1 MFSPI
6 LLSLASLVAAQ
17 HTGSA
22 CSQIAH
28 SYELWTKN
36 GGNGDLINIP
46 GQTAHDCLM
55 SMPFDSARAVQF
67 LDEYLKHVQFQST
80 LDSLKHPPPGYITP
94 SIDLL
99 KGFSKIRNKAVANT
113 YKSQYEFDNDIKSL
127 IHRANEGHLEI
138 HLCSH
143 QVFRFHRTGPS
154 LVSISSDGLELPN
167 IYTWDDVKRLRDGHG
182 SEKVSHLAEINGVDA
197 TYFLQAY
204 LGVKFEYHDPDAR
217 YNHLFPFPGNQF
229 TGFFTGGG
237 WTSYQGLW
245 PGADRYDLKF
255 SNGSTLTVTTT
266 AMWPGTNGPM
276 NYTDGEGLWKAAC
289 LPGYE
294 PSLMSFYH
302 LNVPPPPPR
311 LHVNGG
317 GEEGQPPPPSKE
329 GIYPDPIVRTRRDS
343 IRGYYLDTP
352 QNDTAVLQI
361 PTFQHTGGVDF
372 SQTALD
378 FLTLAASQ
386 RHGKTKLI
394 IDLSGNTG
402 GDVIPGFNVFKM
414 LFPDLPIRTA
424 TRFRATEIV
433 KLMGKVYSGV
443 YTSTCRRD
451 MDSDACERNEQ
462 VQVEV
467 PIDPPFVASVAVGPD
482 QKKGRFRGHG
492 GWEDLF
498 GPDPSEGK
506 NMSNLLAH
514 FDLDLASTK
523 EDPIYGYGPFASM
536 ATSMESR
543 PFRAEDIVVITNS
556 QCASTCALLISLLH
570 RQAGVRTLVFGGRP
584 RYAPMQAV
592 GGVKGGQYWS
602 LGTIHRHVSRAI
614 ELAVNS
620 MYFNES
626 SSDKG
631 GGRHGPILT
640 GEELARLKELA
651 PADPDPRVSGRKGG
665 FPLRMGW
672 RGVEGGVNFRD
683 LYYYLDGHG
692 HEDGNKGRGQ
702 DTSTHGHEAKE
713 KEKANGKGHGA
724 IKDTLTVPAQ
734 FIYEPA
740 ECRRFFTVEMMFR
753 PASMWEV
760 AREVMF
766 GNGECVKGSE
776 TGSGRSS
783 EGRRE
788 GVK

>member
-1 MFSPI
+1 MFPPI

-17 HTGSA
+17 YTGSA

-28 SYELWTKN
+28 SYEVWTKN

-67 LDEYLKHVQFQST
+67 IDEYLKHVQFQST

-99 KGFSKIRNKAVANT
+99 KGFSKIRNKAVSNT
-113 YKSQYEFDNDIKSL
+113 YKSQYEFDNAIKSL

-143 QVFRFHRTGPS
+143 QVFRFHRSPP

-167 IYTWDDVKRLRDGHG
+167 IYTWDDVKRLRDGG
-182 SEKVSHLAEINGVDA
+182 SEKEVSHLAEINGVDA
-197 TYFLQAY
+197 TYFLQAH
-204 LGVKFEYHDPDAR
+204 LGIQFEYHDPDAR

-245 PGADRYDLKF
+245 PGASRYDLKF

-302 LNVPPPPPR
+302 LNVPPPPR
-311 LHVNGG
+311 LHVNQDGG
-317 GEEGQPPPPSKE
+317 GEEAPSKE
-329 GIYPDPIVRTRRDS
+329 GIYPDPIVRTERDS
-343 IRGYYLDTP
+343 IRGYYLDTAP

-361 PTFQHTGGVDF
+361 PTFQHTGGVNF

-378 FLTLAASQ
+378 FLTLASQ
-386 RHGKTKLI
+386 RDGKTKLI

-402 GDVIPGFNVFKM
+402 GDVIPGFNVFKI
-414 LFPDLPIRTA
+414 LFPDLPIMTA

-433 KLMGKVYSGV
+433 KLMGKVYSEV
-443 YTSTCRRD
+443 YYTPRRD
-451 MDSDACERNEQ
+451 VNFDDEKSKEEQ
-462 VQVEV
+462 VHV

-482 QKKGRFRGHG
+482 QDKRRFPG

-498 GPDPSEGK
+498 GPFEG
-506 NMSNLLAH
+506 NMSSLLSH

-523 EDPIYGYGPFASM
+523 QDPIYGYGPFASM
-536 ATSMESR
+536 ATTSTRESR

-556 QCASTCALLISLLH
+556 QCASTCALLISLLC
-570 RQAGVRTLVFGGRP
+570 RQAGVRTLAFGGRP
-584 RYAPMQAV
+584 RYAPMQPV

-620 MYFNES
+620 FNGS

-631 GGRHGPILT
+631 GTPILT

-651 PADPDPRVSGRKGG
+651 PADPDPDPRGRRKG

-672 RGVEGGVNFRD
+672 QGEGGVNFRD
-683 LYYYLDGHG
+683 LYYLDDLDGNAG
-692 HEDGNKGRGQ
+692 DENKHEGGGQ
-702 DTSTHGHEAKE
+702 ADTHGHDEEKE
-713 KEKANGKGHGA
+713 KEKANNNGNGKGQHGA
-724 IKDTLTVPAQ
+724 SKDTVHVPAQ

-740 ECRRFFTVEMMFR
+740 ECRRFFTAEMMFR

-766 GNGECVKGSE
+766 GNNGECVEGSE
-776 TGSGRSS
+776 TGHGSGRRSL
-783 EGRRE
+783 EAVR
-788 GVK
+788 